1 MGFNLTN
8 EFIDQTFSQLVQIS
22 GSQLLNGTGSVITD
36 LDFTGSHVESA
47 SHAEFADNAQTA
59 TTALA
64 ATSATSAGSAT
75 TATSASH
82 AGFAVTSSF
91 ALNFNPSATAS
102 YADNA
107 STASYVAGANVDGT
121 VASATSA
128 SFATNSNTTISASHA
143 VQADNAITAT
153 TAVTA
158 SHVTGTVASA
168 SYALTAT
175 SASHAVRADGSGTAE
190 DLIITVKNVQASTIA
205 AGVPVYS
212 NGVTGE
218 NVNVLTASNDSS
230 ATMPAIGITQTSI
243 NASGNGIV
251 VISGRESNIDT
262 SGLVAGKPVY
272 VGVNGALTATKPTGS
287 ALIQNIGTAAKIN
300 ASTGEIIVQGSGRS
314 NDLPNLTTDYIWK
327 GDANGVPQAVASSSI
342 VVNNATSASHAI
354 QANNATTATSATSAT
369 SASHALR
376 SDISDDIAPTANI
389 TVNQITASTATFTS
403 ASIGN
408 LTTITGSATII
419 GDQYIILNS
428 DAPTA
433 RFAGI
438 KVYDSG
444 SALTG
449 SFEWDSVD
457 DNWIQVATNGTSAGM
472 LTGISGSKASE
483 AYPANNTI
491 LKGTGN
497 HTIQDS
503 NITDSGT
510 LINLNSATNI
520 TGSLK
525 ITGSARNASTI
536 AGNIKQ
542 SFPSPGNNQSVGL
555 AEITGTNTIAGNNY
569 TNKNFFVADF
579 NSFGE
584 QFRDY
589 FSIEY
594 YDGFSYNY
602 GSEFNINGL
611 KSRLATIASGSGT
624 TTSRLSQFVTADDTD
639 GTGTIQMFAG
649 DQVDMRL
656 SAGALGIQMTGSVD
670 SVDGITAPSFTG
682 SLSGSATLAT
692 TASSIDNL
700 TQNVQITGSLSITG
714 SARNTSTIVGN
725 IKQSFPSPGNNQSVG
740 LAELTGTNAINGK
753 NYTNKNFFVADFN
766 SFGEQFRDYFSIEYY
781 DGFAYNYGTEFNVN
795 GKKSRI
801 AVIASGSGAGRSGEI
816 AVADNHD
823 GTGQLNLSAGDQVDL
838 NITAGNR
845 GVTLTGAVKNNISA
859 LAIASTTASL
869 DCQNGDMHTLT
880 LANGVDTHLDATNVQ
895 AGQTISLKVTNNAT
909 GAGTL
914 SFSPD
919 FKFAGG
925 TAPTVTAA
933 TSAKDILTFQSY
945 DGTTLDGTS
954 VLNLS

>member
-1 MGFNLTN
+1 MAADFNLTN
-8 EFIDQTFSQLVQIS
+8 QYISQSFDNLVQNS
-22 GSQLLNGTGSVITD
+22 GSIPVNGLGTQISNLTVTSSYATTASYALNSEAQTSASYA
-36 LDFTGSHVESA
+36 LSA
-47 SHAEFADNAQTA
+47 SHAVQADNAQ
-59 TTALA
+59 A
-64 ATSATSAGSAT
+64 ATSALTANSATTAGSAT

-82 AGFAVTSSF
+82 AGFAVSSSF

-102 YADNA
+102 YANSA
-107 STASYVAGANVDGT
+107 LTASYAVTASFVPSVVSASYALNSSNSISASHAVQANSSITATTATTASFATIANSALSSSTATSASHAIIADSALTATSATTATSASHAINATTAISASHAGTSNSSLT
-121 VASATSA
+121 ATSA
-128 SFATNSNTTISASHA
+128 SFATNSNTATSASHA
-143 VQADNAITAT
+143 VQA
-153 TAVTA
+153 
-158 SHVTGTVASA
+158 
-168 SYALTAT
+168 
-175 SASHAVRADGSGTAE
+175 
-190 DLIITVKNVQASTIA
+190 
-205 AGVPVYS
+205 
-212 NGVTGE
+212 
-218 NVNVLTASNDSS
+218 
-230 ATMPAIGITQTSI
+230 
-243 NASGNGIV
+243 
-251 VISGRESNIDT
+251 
-262 SGLVAGKPVY
+262 
-272 VGVNGALTATKPTGS
+272 
-287 ALIQNIGTAAKIN
+287 
-300 ASTGEIIVQGSGRS
+300 
-314 NDLPNLTTDYIWK
+314 
-327 GDANGVPQAVASSSI
+327 
-342 VVNNATSASHAI
+342 NN
-354 QANNATTATSATSAT
+354 ATSATSAT
-369 SASHALR
+369 SASHAIR
-376 SDISDDIAPTANI
+376 ADISDGVATNARLNVTD
-389 TVNQITASTATFTS
+389 ITASNATFTS

-408 LTTITGSATII
+408 LKTITGSATII

-428 DAPTA
+428 DAPVQ
-433 RFAGI
+433 RFAGL
-438 KVYDSG
+438 KVYDSN
-444 SALTG
+444 SANTG
-449 SFEWDSVD
+449 SFEWDSID
-457 DNWIQVATNGTSAGM
+457 DNWIQVETGGKSAGM
-472 LTGISGSKASE
+472 LTGISGSKGSE

-536 AGNIKQ
+536 VGNIKQ

-594 YDGFSYNY
+594 YDSFAYKY
-602 GSEFNINGL
+602 GSEFNINGI

-624 TTSRLSQFVTADDTD
+624 DTSRLSQFVTVDDGD

-700 TQNVQITGSLSITG
+700 TQNVQITGSLNITG
-714 SARNTSTIVGN
+714 SARNASTIVGN
-725 IKQSFPSPGNNQSVG
+725 IKQSFASPGNNNSVG
-740 LAELTGTNAINGK
+740 LAEISGTNTIGGK
-753 NYTNKNFFVADFN
+753 NYTNKNFFVADFS
-766 SFGEQFRDYFSIEYY
+766 SFGDQFKDYFSIEYY

-795 GKKSRI
+795 GKKSRLGLI
-801 AVIASGSGAGRSGEI
+801 ISGSGTGRGGE
-816 AVADNHD
+816 VGVTDNQN
-823 GTGQLNLSAGDQVDL
+823 GTGNVKLSAGDQVDMIL
-838 NITAGNR
+838 AAGNQGIQVSGSVKSQITA
-845 GVTLTGAVKNNISA
+845 LS
-859 LAIASTTASL
+859 IASTTASM
-869 DCQNGDMHTLT
+869 DCQDGDMFTLT
-880 LANGVDTHLDATNVQ
+880 LGNAVDTHLDATNVQ
-895 AGQTISLKVTNNAT
+895 AGQTVSLKVTNNAT
-909 GAGTL
+909 AAGTL

-925 TAPTVTAA
+925 VAPTVTAA